1 MKQLVPL
8 FLLIGAISASAQD
21 FAIKQLEESPRHHE
35 WVKLSSS
42 GRTLYS
48 FVAYPEVATKAPVV
62 IVIHENRGLNDWA
75 RSLTDQLA
83 AAGYIAIA
91 PDLLSECQSGITKT
105 SDFATSD
112 DARKALYELNADN
125 VTNDLNAVFDYAQ
138 GTAAANGNVYVMG
151 FCWGGSQSFR
161 YATNNELLSGALVFY
176 GTAPADSTV
185 FGKIASPVFGFYGG
199 DDARVNAT
207 IDQTKE
213 YMAKHQKTYEV
224 NIYEG
229 AGHAFMRSGDD
240 PGGSE
245 PNKNARNEAWK
256 RLKEVIK

>member
-8 FLLIGAISASAQD
+8 FLLLGAISTSAQD
-21 FAIKQLEESPRHHE
+21 YAVKQLEESPRHHE
-35 WVKLSSS
+35 WVQLSSN
-42 GRTLYS
+42 GRTLHS
-48 FVAYPEVATKAPVV
+48 FVAYPEVSTLAPAV

-91 PDLLSECQSGITKT
+91 PDLLSECQTGITKT

-112 DARKALYELNADN
+112 DARKALYELNTDN
-125 VTNDLNAVFDYAQ
+125 VTNDLNAVFTYAK
-138 GTAAANGNVYVMG
+138 GIAAANGNIYVMG

-161 YATNNELLSGALVFY
+161 YATINEKLSGAFVFY
-176 GTAPADSTV
+176 GTAPADSSA
-185 FGKIASPVFGFYGG
+185 FAQISSPVIGFYGG
-199 DDARVNAT
+199 ADARVNAT

-213 YMAKHQKTYEV
+213 YMSAFQKSYEV

-240 PGGSE
+240 PNGSE
-245 PNKNARNEAWK
+245 PNKSARNEAWK